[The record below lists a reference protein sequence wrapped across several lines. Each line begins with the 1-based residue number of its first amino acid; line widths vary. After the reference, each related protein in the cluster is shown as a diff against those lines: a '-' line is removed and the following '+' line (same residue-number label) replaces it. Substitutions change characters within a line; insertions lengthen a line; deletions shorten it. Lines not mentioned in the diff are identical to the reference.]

1 MNFTSDPA
9 TLSTKAHT
17 ILDIPAFK
25 NETLGLWL
33 FAYIGLIDT
42 ICAGT
47 LTAGRCR
54 RAGKAD
60 VVFNGL
66 GGRIALGLHLDMDAT
81 GAATDFEISTLSAEP
96 HLRNLAHLRFDL
108 DETDNPLIGL
118 THSLLQ
124 LVELQRAPILTALN
138 RAAAPSA

>member
-54 RAGKAD
+54 GAGKAD
-60 VVFNGL
+60 VV
-66 GGRIALGLHLDMDAT
+66 
-81 GAATDFEISTLSAEP
+81 
-96 HLRNLAHLRFDL
+96 
-108 DETDNPLIGL
+108 
-118 THSLLQ
+118 
-124 LVELQRAPILTALN
+124 
-138 RAAAPSA
+138 